1 MANPPDAVHFRM
13 PGVPEL
19 DASIELEHRPRRP
32 SVQIISSPG
41 QTVSEHFKRL
51 LDQLLEQHIKELAE
65 RGSPEIGESPL
76 LEAEKDQGGTVL
88 SFLKEQRSRT
98 TCSISNSVMCQRNRQ
113 LREVEASEVLDAL
126 QSERSNTEDLESK
139 FKTTDQIVANV
150 LAQSDTKFDTQLL
163 EDTTWAGR
171 IRRFLKSNRYE
182 FVIATIMT
190 LNVLWMALELQVYG
204 YFDAYDSGLVSNF
217 IVPPEERSL
226 CDTLLLAGDLL
237 FAALFVID
245 VSLRMVFLKF
255 QFWKHWINYLD
266 LIVTILSVCEV
277 VIALL
282 PIDAFFFRL
291 VRFGKLFRTL
301 RMMTM
306 TSILS
311 SLQLLTKCLTASVDM
326 LFWTFCLLTF
336 MQCVAGIA
344 LSTLCRPFIIDE
356 NQPQDVRESI
366 FKYYGTFTRSILTM
380 FEVLFA
386 NWGPPCRAL
395 TDNVSEWFSLFFLFY
410 RCVIGFAVLN
420 VVGAV
425 FVQQTMKMA
434 NSDEELAF
442 RQKERETANYARKVR
457 KLFSHMD
464 DSGDGA
470 LSHDEFAKLVSSPKL
485 KFWMSQLELE
495 YHDLLSL
502 FEFLDNGDG
511 QITLTEFIEGSTRLR
526 GSAKAL
532 DVWRLE
538 TKVELLSEEILKVLH
553 AKETDADVS
562 SYVRAAFKNSSFKH
576 MITANK

>member
-32 SVQIISSPG
+32 S
-41 QTVSEHFKRL
+41 
-51 LDQLLEQHIKELAE
+51 
-65 RGSPEIGESPL
+65 
-76 LEAEKDQGGTVL
+76 
-88 SFLKEQRSRT
+88 
-98 TCSISNSVMCQRNRQ
+98 
-113 LREVEASEVLDAL
+113 
-126 QSERSNTEDLESK
+126 
-139 FKTTDQIVANV
+139 
-150 LAQSDTKFDTQLL
+150 
-163 EDTTWAGR
+163 
-171 IRRFLKSNRYE
+171 SNRYE

-245 VSLRMVFLKF
+245 V
-255 QFWKHWINYLD
+255 
-266 LIVTILSVCEV
+266 

-291 VRFGKLFRTL
+291 VRFGKLFRTDFVGPWD
-301 RMMTM
+301 
-306 TSILS
+306 
-311 SLQLLTKCLTASVDM
+311 C
-326 LFWTFCLLTF
+326 
-336 MQCVAGIA
+336 
-344 LSTLCRPFIIDE
+344 
-356 NQPQDVRESI
+356 
-366 FKYYGTFTRSILTM
+366 TFTRSILTM

-434 NSDEELAF
+434 NSDEE
-442 RQKERETANYARKVR
+442 TANYARKVR

-470 LSHDEFAKLVSSPKL
+470 LSHDEFAKLAPSLGQRHNDSQSLASSVTRRR
-485 KFWMSQLELE
+485 WADMDDEDQLSSNEE
-495 YHDLLSL
+495 HDA
-502 FEFLDNGDG
+502 FESDLDQSGSDWDEPQGSAENQAALVETG
-511 QITLTEFIEGSTRLR
+511 QQRIWSSRFKAPASR
-526 GSAKAL
+526 GSEACERK
-532 DVWRLE
+532 
-538 TKVELLSEEILKVLH
+538 
-553 AKETDADVS
+553 DVS
-562 SYVRAAFKNSSFKH
+562 AL
-576 MITANK
+576 